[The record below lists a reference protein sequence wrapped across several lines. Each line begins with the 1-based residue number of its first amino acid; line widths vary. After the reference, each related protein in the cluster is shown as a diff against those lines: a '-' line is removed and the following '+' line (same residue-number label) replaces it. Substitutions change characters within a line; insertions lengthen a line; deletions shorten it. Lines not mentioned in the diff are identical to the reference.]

1 MAYAPPPS
9 RGASF
14 ALAFANGIKEGIDKR
29 SARRDQLLDTS
40 IDSAKRKVST
50 YAKAQNQ
57 LKSVLDIGDRLK
69 SEYNITDAEFVALT
83 QEGDI
88 SKTYEAI
95 VNEAANRRN
104 LFGESGFNRTTFK
117 NEFMSAYSIPKDFL
131 PDGPNARENAVR
143 TILGMNTSNLQ
154 NEVNPKSE
162 AGADNSFRKTLA
174 NFFVTNP
181 KLSAEQALDGMQ
193 VMGYDAN
200 SLIGYTG
207 VGQDV
212 DDRIKREREV
222 LFDNIDYDQSS
233 MDQTQRKYQSL
244 LSTRLTN
251 IDEGDQTVAAVNMS
265 VMQLEKSGATEK
277 AAALAAKRSSA
288 MSGSRALAKLERQ
301 LIVGGRDLGLGFVG
315 SAGRRNIID
324 GIFDSIDTADGA
336 SQIQTLIDRVNN
348 DGQALAYI
356 KKAWE
361 ASDGMIP
368 QEVFDNLLNKDFN
381 LDTGNNKEDTT
392 GTESTTTESTTDT
405 EATTTE
411 STTTEAAQAKAEAE
425 AAQKAAD
432 EAKAEAAQK
441 AADEAKAGIGADVDA
456 LKAAAKRSQDDAKRL
471 QEDADK
477 AAKRAEEAAVEKE
490 DEVETGEVPDF
501 INSAP
506 QVVQDMW
513 TPEAQKIYDGLT
525 EEGKKKYEDLFA
537 AGLGTTA
544 INELNKEEEVII
556 EVDEEE
562 GDEVE
567 EDNSEEVKPTRT
579 KTTFQDDLES
589 IGNVA
594 STITEK
600 VTGGISSLAAKI
612 TTFNDDAK
620 TSFEHK
626 NTLKR
631 VGPPI
636 FTWLINSGLTYDATL
651 PEIKEQVDGWINR
664 NDPNNNIPEGF
675 SSDKKILDI
684 LSKALMN
691 PGALLKR

>member
-9 RGASF
+9 RGAAF
-14 ALAFANGIKEGIDKR
+14 ALAFANGIKEGIDTR

-69 SEYNITDAEFVALT
+69 AEYNITDAEFVALT

-88 SKTYEAI
+88 GKTYEAI

-131 PDGPNARENAVR
+131 PDGPNAREDAVR

-154 NEVNPKSE
+154 NETDPKSE
-162 AGADNSFRKTLA
+162 SGADNSFRKTLA

-233 MDQTQRKYQSL
+233 MDDTQRKYQSL

-251 IDEGDQTVAAVNMS
+251 IDQGDQTVAALDMS
-265 VMQLEKSGATEK
+265 VMQAQKDGATEK

-288 MSGSRALAKLERQ
+288 MAGSRALAKLERQ
-301 LIVGGRDLGLGFVG
+301 LIIGGRDLGLGFVG
-315 SAGRRNIID
+315 SAGRRSIID
-324 GIFDSIDTADGA
+324 GIFDSVDTADGG

-361 ASDGMIP
+361 ASDGIIP
-368 QEVFDNLLNKDFN
+368 QEVFDNLLDKDFN
-381 LDTGNNKEDTT
+381 LSTGI
-392 GTESTTTESTTDT
+392 TTETPTS
-405 EATTTE
+405 
-411 STTTEAAQAKAEAE
+411 TEAADTSTEAADTSTEAADTSTEDVQEAAQAEAE
-425 AAQKAAD
+425 AAQEAAD
-432 EAKAEAAQK
+432 AAKAEV
-441 AADEAKAGIGADVDA
+441 ADAGLGADVDT
-456 LKAAAKRSQDDAKRL
+456 LKAAAKRSQDAADA
-471 QEDADK
+471 
-477 AAKRAEEAAVEKE
+477 AAKRAEDAASVKEVEEKVEEEDTDEEVE
-490 DEVETGEVPDF
+490 DEVKVGIVPELVQ
-501 INSAP
+501 NAP
-506 QVVQDMW
+506 ESIKSKWTSKVQTAWDKMS
-513 TPEAQKIYDGLT
+513 
-525 EEGKKKYEDLFA
+525 EEEKQPILIMMAKPALISF
-537 AGLGTTA
+537 A
-544 INELNKEEEVII
+544 INQILREQPDVVEDIDDDSGEET
-556 EVDEEE
+556 
-562 GDEVE
+562 
-567 EDNSEEVKPTRT
+567 TRRT
-579 KTTFQDDLES
+579 LQDDLES
-589 IGNVA
+589 IGDVA

-620 TSFEHK
+620 TSSEHK

-636 FTWLINSGLTYDATL
+636 FKWLINSGLTYGATL
-651 PEIKEQVDGWINR
+651 PEIKEQVDGWISK

-684 LSKALMN
+684 LSKALVN

>member
-14 ALAFANGIKEGIDKR
+14 ALAFANGIKEGIDER

-69 SEYNITDAEFVALT
+69 AEYNITDAEFVALT

-95 VNEAANRRN
+95 INEAANRRN

-162 AGADNSFRKTLA
+162 SGADNSFRKTLA

-193 VMGYDAN
+193 VMGYDVN

-222 LFDNIDYDQSS
+222 LFDNIDYDQNSS
-233 MDQTQRKYQSL
+233 DQTQRKYQSL

-251 IDEGDQTVAAVNMS
+251 IDQGDETISALNMS

-361 ASDGMIP
+361 ASDGIIP
-368 QEVFDNLLNKDFN
+368 QEVFDNLLNKDFD
-381 LDTGNNKEDTT
+381 LDTGNTKEAAL
-392 GTESTTTESTTDT
+392 DT
-405 EATTTE
+405 EATTGNE
-411 STTTEAAQAKAEAE
+411 ATTTDIV
-425 AAQKAAD
+425 AAQKAAN
-432 EAKAEAAQK
+432 EAKAAQK
-441 AADEAKAGIGADVDA
+441 DSDDAKAALKAAGIGADVDA
-456 LKAAAKRSQDDAKRL
+456 LKVAAEEAAKRA
-471 QEDADK
+471 QEAADK

-562 GDEVE
+562 EDEVE
-567 EDNSEEVKPTRT
+567 EDNSEEVKPTRR
-579 KTTFQDDLES
+579 KTTFQEDLETFS
-589 IGNVA
+589 DVA

-600 VTGGISSLAAKI
+600 VTGGISALAAKI

-636 FTWLINSGLTYDATL
+636 FKWLINSGLTYDATL

-664 NDPNNNIPEGF
+664 NDPNNLIPEGF